1 MHLTLLW
8 LDDEMHYLNIEGSL
22 YYYTGFSY
30 RPTDPQP

>member
-1 MHLTLLW
+1 
-8 LDDEMHYLNIEGSL
+8 MHYLNIEGSL